1 MSLKT
6 KIVLG
11 WVTVVVLSMA
21 SSALY
26 ADSTPDE
33 IRHSTAVH
41 YADLNL
47 NKTAGVAALY
57 RRITAAASRVCG
69 QQALTGSNYPLPEY
83 TSCYNEAIATAEFY
97 AAARGL
103 RPCVVSNRR
112 RTLVVRLQLTR
123 MSNGILNRRAK
134 SLVIFHQPLL
144 RDWAVAGGQ
153 LHLIEQRH
161 HIGISAHL

>member
-11 WVTVVVLSMA
+11 WVTVVVLSIA

-57 RRITAAASRVCG
+57 RRITAAANRVCG
-69 QQALTGSNYPLPEY
+69 QRTLTGSNYPLPEY
-83 TSCYNEAIATAEFY
+83 TRCYNEAIATAV
-97 AAARGL
+97 ARVD
-103 RPCVVSNRR
+103 RP
-112 RTLVVRLQLTR
+112 QLTAYYHTQATWSR
-123 MSNGILNRRAK
+123 SQTMASTPSR
-134 SLVIFHQPLL
+134 
-144 RDWAVAGGQ
+144 
-153 LHLIEQRH
+153 
-161 HIGISAHL
+161 

>member
-33 IRHSTAVH
+33 IRHSTTVH
-41 YADLNL
+41 YADVNL

-69 QQALTGSNYPLPEY
+69 QRALTGSNYPLPEY
-83 TSCYNEAIATAEFY
+83 TRCYNEAIATAV
-97 AAARGL
+97 ARVD
-103 RPCVVSNRR
+103 RP
-112 RTLVVRLQLTR
+112 QLTAYYHAQATLSR
-123 MSNGILNRRAK
+123 S
-134 SLVIFHQPLL
+134 
-144 RDWAVAGGQ
+144 
-153 LHLIEQRH
+153 QR
-161 HIGISAHL
+161 IASTPSR